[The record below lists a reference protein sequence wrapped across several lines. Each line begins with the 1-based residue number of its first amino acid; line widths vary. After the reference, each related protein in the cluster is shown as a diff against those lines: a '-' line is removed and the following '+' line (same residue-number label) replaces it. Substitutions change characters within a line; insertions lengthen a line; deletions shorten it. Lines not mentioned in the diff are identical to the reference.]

1 MKTALSSLC
10 LIAVAFS
17 AMAQR
22 PCRVKDRHSGEV
34 LPGVSVLPEKSKQG
48 YVSDA
53 SGVVTLPQAGTY
65 TFRMVGYVPLTRSV
79 TAGTDTLAVELTPDA
94 ESLEEVT
101 VTSTRTQSRIE
112 DLPLKVEVLGS
123 EEMNEEAAM
132 VPGNVASLLGD
143 ISIIHVQTTSPLT
156 GNQGIRMQGLDPKY
170 TQLLRDGLPL
180 YEGFSGNLGVLQIP
194 PLDLKQAEVV
204 KGSVS
209 TLYGGGAIGG
219 MINLVSKTP
228 DKPELTFLVNR
239 STLKES
245 NVNGYYAHKW
255 GVNGL
260 TLFTGYTHQ
269 KAVDVNG
276 DGYSDSPFLEQFSL
290 HPRFFTAF
298 GKQSTFNIG
307 YSLLTEQR
315 KAGDVIALNE
325 PSGLHTYTETS
336 KLFRHTVDYHYDLR
350 AGNNQLTAKG
360 TFSLFDRDLTS
371 GGYFFGGKQ
380 TSAYQE
386 LSDVITAGRHTLVGG
401 LNYSLER
408 FRKKAGLD
416 TPLQDYR
423 YETLGLFA
431 QDDWKLT
438 QKISLQ
444 AGLRYDHHSVFGNFL
459 LPRLSLMTKPGT
471 AWTTRISVGTGY
483 KTPNVFS
490 LITPS
495 SAQTNLSYQYFLPIA
510 AGVKPERS
518 TGTNLDISY
527 HKALGEHMTIQVD
540 QAFYY
545 TRIGS
550 PVIAIPRADEP
561 NGAELVNAAYDV
573 KSIGTDTYFRA
584 TYDELELYLG
594 YNHTLSRR
602 AGSGETAYLPFA
614 PQDKFSSTFAYT
626 IPDKWRFGIESSWVG
641 NQYLYN
647 NQRVPNYW
655 FWAAMVSRQL
665 GPVSVVVNAENLFD
679 VRQSGFGPVVS
690 GGPEHPQFSPLWA
703 PQQGRIVNLAVKCT
717 L

>member
-1 MKTALSSLC
+1 MKAVLLFFFLC
-10 LIAVAFS
+10 AVAGS
-17 AMAQR
+17 AAAQR
-22 PCRVKDRHSGEV
+22 PCRVKDHHTGEA
-34 LPGVSVLPEKSKQG
+34 LPGVSVLSGKNKQG
-48 YVSDA
+48 FVTEA
-53 SGVVTLPQAGTY
+53 TGVVILPESGMY
-65 TFRMVGYVPLTRSV
+65 TFRMMGYESLRKMIP
-79 TAGTDTLAVELTPDA
+79 AGTDTLDVLLTPTA

-260 TLFTGYTHQ
+260 TLFAGYTHQ

-290 HPRFFTAF
+290 HPRFFTAW
-298 GKQSTFNIG
+298 GKRATFNLG
-307 YSLLTEQR
+307 YSLLTEDR
-315 KAGDVIALNE
+315 KAGDMTALSA
-325 PSGLHTYTETS
+325 PGGVHTYTETS
-336 KLFRHTVDYHYDLR
+336 RLFRHTVDYHYDQRL
-350 AGNNQLTAKG
+350 GNNQLTAKA
-360 TFSLFDRDLTS
+360 TFSLFDRDLTT

-386 LSDVITAGRHTLVGG
+386 ISDVITAGRHTVVTG

-408 FRKKAGLD
+408 FRKKPGLD
-416 TPLQDYR
+416 TPLPDYR
-423 YETLGLFA
+423 YETLGLFV

-438 QKISLQ
+438 PHVSLQ
-444 AGLRYDHHSVFGNFL
+444 TGLRYDHHSVFGNFL
-459 LPRLSLMTKPGT
+459 LPRISLMTKPAA
-471 AWTTRISVGTGY
+471 AWTTRLSVGTGY

-490 LITPS
+490 QLTPS
-495 SAQTNLSYQYFLPIA
+495 SPQTNLTYRYFLPI
-510 AGVKPERS
+510 GPDVKPERS
-518 TGTNLDISY
+518 VGSNLDVSFR
-527 HKALGEHMTIQVD
+527 KALGEHVTIQVD

-550 PVIAIPRADEP
+550 PVVAVPRTDQP
-561 NGAELVNAAYDV
+561 GGAELINAAYRV
-573 KSIGTDTYFRA
+573 SSIGTDTYFRG

-594 YNHTLSRR
+594 YNHTISRR
-602 AGSGETAYLPFA
+602 TGSGEPVFLPFA
-614 PQDKFSSTFAYT
+614 PQDKFSSTLAYT
-626 IPDKWRFGIESSWVG
+626 LPDKWRFGIESSWVG
-641 NQYLYN
+641 NQYLYD
-647 NQRVPNYW
+647 NQRVPGYW

-665 GPVSVVVNAENLFD
+665 GPLSVVLNAENLFD
-679 VRQSGFGPVVS
+679 VRQSRFGPVVS

-717 L
+717 F